1 MLKVIKKGLLIIEQ
15 PLKKLGVNPFSA
27 PDGNRTRTNIA
38 AHRILSPAR
47 LPVPPPR
54 QKMVSPRRLERPTH

>member
-27 PDGNRTRTNIA
+27 PDGTNLEPIY
-38 AHRILSPAR
+38 RR
-47 LPVPPPR
+47 FET
-54 QKMVSPRRLERPTH
+54 VSHIDHLLKIS

>member
-47 LPVPPPR
+47 LPVPPPGH
-54 QKMVSPRRLERPTH
+54 P